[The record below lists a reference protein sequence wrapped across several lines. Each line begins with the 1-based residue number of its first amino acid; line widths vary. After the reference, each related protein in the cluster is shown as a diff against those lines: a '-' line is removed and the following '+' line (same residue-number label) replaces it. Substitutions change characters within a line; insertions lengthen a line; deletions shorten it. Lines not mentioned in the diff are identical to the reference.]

1 MYDYAENLKRQR
13 FLKIDRQR
21 AGISAHKILAIDG
34 NKVKIAVKPI
44 LSN

>member
-21 AGISAHKILAIDG
+21 AGISAQDF
-34 NKVKIAVKPI
+34 
-44 LSN
+44 SD